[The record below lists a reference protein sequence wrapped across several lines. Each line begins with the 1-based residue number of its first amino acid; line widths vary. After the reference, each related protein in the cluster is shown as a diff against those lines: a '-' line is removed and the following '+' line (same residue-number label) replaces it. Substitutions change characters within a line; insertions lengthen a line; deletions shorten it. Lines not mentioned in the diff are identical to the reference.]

1 MDWVKDYDV
10 HYKGEVYKECVNIE
24 LLFNVENEYS
34 VNRVEIIVIEKGKMK
49 FLIDDIR
56 EIEFHKKEGK

>member
-10 HYKGEVYKECVNIE
+10 YYKGEVYKECVNIE
-24 LLFNVENEYS
+24 LLFNIENEYS